1 MNMKYLKEFY
11 EYNNDS
17 ESQILQMQTVQ
28 SILSSNIKNNIK
40 SDIGVECMTLFQDS
54 GYVIKYVYTSYDL
67 HKSLKIG
74 NVDCMIFSNNNV
86 SYYVGQQSK
95 WIGMNNGSENHIIHE
110 EFVFEKITEFND
122 KYAESFEERDAINND
137 IAKSMFNDLTD
148 IWESQMYWAKKLP
161 KGQPMDELSM
171 SKDQLNKFIVQQG
184 GGESDLNGDKD
195 SKKFFED

>member
-1 MNMKYLKEFY
+1 
-11 EYNNDS
+11 
-17 ESQILQMQTVQ
+17 
-28 SILSSNIKNNIK
+28 
-40 SDIGVECMTLFQDS
+40 
-54 GYVIKYVYTSYDL
+54 
-67 HKSLKIG
+67 
-74 NVDCMIFSNNNV
+74 
-86 SYYVGQQSK
+86 
-95 WIGMNNGSENHIIHE
+95 MNNGSENHIIHE